1 MSNPPYVA
9 AIEWELLDPV
19 VRDHEPYTALVA
31 GPGSD
36 ATPGFAD
43 IEAILAGAGDVAGQT
58 GRRGDRDRPAQT
70 EAALTAAERFGS
82 TESRVLADLAGRP
95 RALVARF
102 G

>member
-1 MSNPPYVA
+1 
-9 AIEWELLDPV
+9 V

-43 IEAILAGAGDVAGQT
+43 VEAILAKAGEWLTRPGAAVIEIAPPQAD
-58 GRRGDRDRPAQT
+58 
-70 EAALTAAERFGS
+70 AALAAAARFGS
-82 TESRVLADLAGRP
+82 SGSQVLPDLAGRP

-102 G
+102 R